1 MCVCTQHMQHLLIS
15 RAPLQNPG
23 CGFECNSE
31 VTCTLRKVSKWTLG
45 FDWLLVLFMPPIHLS
60 CSTHLHLL
68 PLLLQLVNEE
78 IDHQL
83 HQARVENDKLSNLM
97 GEMGISPR
105 PTVAQWLQQKREQK
119 KASMQE
125 ALISWDR
132 WATVVL

>member
-1 MCVCTQHMQHLLIS
+1 
-15 RAPLQNPG
+15 
-23 CGFECNSE
+23 
-31 VTCTLRKVSKWTLG
+31 
-45 FDWLLVLFMPPIHLS
+45 MPPIHLS
-60 CSTHLHLL
+60 CSTHIHFLQHLL
-68 PLLLQLVNEE
+68 QQVNEE

-132 WATVVL
+132 WATVSSIVVRCGGAFAYETWLAITV